1 MKQKSIKLNFIMNS
15 VLSLSSVIFPLISAP
30 YAYRVLMPEGIGQV
44 TYVNAII
51 SYFVLFAMLG
61 IPIYGIRAC
70 AMVRDDKI
78 ALSKTVQELLLIN
91 IIMGVLS
98 SVLLALCVIWIPQLR
113 EYKQLFLFMSIT
125 IWLNVLGV
133 EWLYKALEQY
143 TYITVRS
150 VIFKF
155 LSLVM
160 LFVFV
165 KDETD
170 IVEYGLITVVAS
182 SGSYIMNFVN
192 LHKQVTL
199 FPMRHLEIK
208 KHVKF
213 VMIFC
218 AMNVATLIYT
228 NLDTVMLNAMC
239 GDSVVGL
246 YSAAVKIK
254 GVLVGIV
261 TSLAA
266 VLMPRVAYY
275 LSNKKYELFY
285 AVSAKAINFI
295 FLIGLPITIYFTM
308 FSKPSILLL
317 SGNSFIDAVAPMR
330 IIMPTVFFI
339 GLTNILGIQMLVPL
353 KKEKTVLL
361 SEIIG
366 AIVDLVLNLIFIP
379 MYGAAGA
386 ALGTLAA
393 EFSVLIVQGIA
404 LRKYLKKIWRKISY
418 AKLLVANLCSIGVGY
433 LFLRYETQGLIF
445 FILSGSCYFLIY
457 SLILILLKEE
467 LTIEMVNQLLRMTR
481 EIKTKYSKK
490 NTRV

>member
-98 SVLLALCVIWIPQLR
+98 SILLALCVIWIPQLR

-170 IVEYGLITVVAS
+170 IVEYGLI
-182 SGSYIMNFVN
+182 
-192 LHKQVTL
+192 L
-199 FPMRHLEIK
+199 
-208 KHVKF
+208 
-213 VMIFC
+213 
-218 AMNVATLIYT
+218 
-228 NLDTVMLNAMC
+228 
-239 GDSVVGL
+239 
-246 YSAAVKIK
+246 
-254 GVLVGIV
+254 
-261 TSLAA
+261 
-266 VLMPRVAYY
+266 
-275 LSNKKYELFY
+275 
-285 AVSAKAINFI
+285 
-295 FLIGLPITIYFTM
+295 
-308 FSKPSILLL
+308 
-317 SGNSFIDAVAPMR
+317 
-330 IIMPTVFFI
+330 
-339 GLTNILGIQMLVPL
+339 
-353 KKEKTVLL
+353 
-361 SEIIG
+361 
-366 AIVDLVLNLIFIP
+366 
-379 MYGAAGA
+379 
-386 ALGTLAA
+386 
-393 EFSVLIVQGIA
+393 
-404 LRKYLKKIWRKISY
+404 
-418 AKLLVANLCSIGVGY
+418 
-433 LFLRYETQGLIF
+433 
-445 FILSGSCYFLIY
+445 
-457 SLILILLKEE
+457 
-467 LTIEMVNQLLRMTR
+467 
-481 EIKTKYSKK
+481 
-490 NTRV
+490 